1 MIRTSYN
8 DIIVKIFFEGKEI
21 QKVYKQGIQVFPDQS
36 FENFFWLKV
45 FDEDDQKT
53 YYYHC
58 TQTSVV
64 YQEGSTDVIKEIHYK
79 TGQKQENHPGEDQQI
94 YELLNDQIKITGQ
107 EYSENDFE
115 SFVDKSPNE
124 VIAMTQTYQEKII
137 VGKTEG
143 LQPDDYVN
151 DNLVVEYDISKVDT
165 VLDYHGLKL
174 SDFSGFTNEYKY
186 MMDWNKAYSKITNR
200 GLGFIKIENTDTN
213 DITIKYIC
221 WSGYNLAQMFISD
234 SVNDIQTVINDNGST
249 YLYQIKGF
257 TNIIKCYGGYGDWSS
272 GYTPD
277 ATFGSSQPK
286 KIWKITIP
294 ANTTYYF
301 CGLWY
306 TNLNKTADSKDYS
319 WSQIMMSIFYNKSVN
334 IQADG
339 NFLNHKYI
347 SDKINTESVGL
358 VSYKFA
364 YAIVKN
370 DLNKKVYQTNCK
382 YIISREELESVTVN
396 NVMII
401 PAKSLGWKL
410 LTNDEWKKY
419 IPFKTTYVW
428 YLSISHWKNINK
440 SLWGLLNITEPKD
453 LRIYRGDDSEDNIYF
468 DTGKFSTRIN
478 IVNHEDYITT
488 FMMNGNDGV
497 EYTYK
502 NKVML
507 KDFNYYN
514 SLANDP
520 ADQNFLGNVSGLYL
534 NAYEYEN
541 VLPDG
546 SFYFYEFKIVDS
558 DSGEIIK
565 RIVPSN
571 DRTKLWE
578 CVSGKF
584 IEPCRTVSDEANLP
598 VLLDNLKLGVE
609 TKDGLGNKI
618 EDWLIY

>member
-21 QKVYKQGIQVFPDQS
+21 QKVYKQGIQVFPDTGFQKY
-36 FENFFWLKV
+36 FWLKV
-45 FDEDDQKT
+45 FDEEDQKT

-58 TQTSVV
+58 TQTNVV
-64 YQEGSTDVIKEIHYK
+64 YQEGSTEIIKEIHYT
-79 TGQKQENHPGEDQQI
+79 TGQKQENSPGENQKI
-94 YELLNDQIKITGQ
+94 YELVNDQVKITGN

-124 VIAMTQTYQEKII
+124 VIAMTPKYQEKII
-137 VGKTEG
+137 TGKTEG
-143 LQPDDYVN
+143 LQPNDYVN

-174 SDFSGFTNEYKY
+174 RDFSGFVNDYKY
-186 MMDWNKAYSKITNR
+186 MMDWNKAYSKITSR
-200 GLGFIKIENTDTN
+200 GLGFIKVENTDTN
-213 DITIKYIC
+213 DITIKYIV

-234 SVNDIQTVINDNGST
+234 SVNDIQTVINDNGSKD
-249 YLYQIKGF
+249 LYNIKGF

-301 CGLWY
+301 CSFWY
-306 TNLNKTADSKDYS
+306 SNLNKTADSKDYS
-319 WSQIMMSIFYNKSVN
+319 WSYIMMTIFYNKSVN
-334 IQADG
+334 IYSDG

-347 SDKINTESVGL
+347 SDEINTDSVGL
-358 VSYKFA
+358 VTYKFA

-370 DLNKKVYQTNCK
+370 DLNKKVYKTNCK
-382 YIISREELESVTVN
+382 YIISREEIESKTVN
-396 NVMII
+396 NVLII
-401 PAKSLGWKL
+401 PAKSLGWRL
-410 LTNDEWKKY
+410 LTREEWRKY

-440 SLWGLLNITEPKD
+440 SLWGLLNITNPKD
-453 LRIYRGDDSEDNIYF
+453 LRIYKSGNEDNICF
-468 DTGKFSTRIN
+468 DTGKFSTNIN

-520 ADQNFLGNVSGLYL
+520 ADQNFLGNNSDLYL
-534 NAYEYEN
+534 NAHEYEN
-541 VLPDG
+541 VLPEG

-558 DSGEIIK
+558 NTGDIVK
-565 RIVPSN
+565 RFVPSD

-578 CVSGKF
+578 CVSGKY
-584 IEPCRTVSDEANLP
+584 IEPCRTVSESNLP
-598 VLLDNLKLGVE
+598 VIIDNLKLGVE

>member
-21 QKVYKQGIQVFPDQS
+21 QKVYKQGIQVFPDTGFQKY
-36 FENFFWLKV
+36 FWLKV
-45 FDEDDQKT
+45 FDEEDQKT

-58 TQTSVV
+58 TQTNVV
-64 YQEGSTDVIKEIHYK
+64 YQEVSTEIIKEIHYT
-79 TGQKQENHPGEDQQI
+79 TGQKQENSPGEDQQI
-94 YELLNDQIKITGQ
+94 FELVNDQVKITGN

-124 VIAMTQTYQEKII
+124 VIAMIPVFQEKII
-137 VGKTEG
+137 TGKTEG
-143 LQPDDYVN
+143 LQPNDYVN
-151 DNLVVEYDISKVDT
+151 DNLTAEYDISKVDT

-174 SDFSGFTNEYKY
+174 RDFSGFVSDYKY
-186 MMDWNKAYSKITNR
+186 IMDWNKAYSKITSR
-200 GLGFIKIENTDTN
+200 GLGFIKVENTDNN
-213 DITIKYIC
+213 DITIKYIV

-234 SVNDIQTVINDNGST
+234 SVNDIQTVINNNGSE
-249 YLYQIKGF
+249 YLYSIKGF

-277 ATFGSSQPK
+277 ATFGSSQEK

-301 CGLWY
+301 CGFWY
-306 TNLNKTADSKDYS
+306 SNLNKTADSKDFS
-319 WSQIMMSIFYNKSVN
+319 WSYIMMTIFYNKSVN
-334 IQADG
+334 IYSDG

-347 SDKINTESVGL
+347 SDEINTDSVGL
-358 VSYKFA
+358 VTYKFA

-382 YIISREELESVTVN
+382 YIISREEIESKTVN
-396 NVMII
+396 NVFII
-401 PAKSLGWKL
+401 PAKSLGWRL
-410 LTNDEWKKY
+410 LTSEEWKNY

-440 SLWGLLNITEPKD
+440 SLWGLLDITNPKD
-453 LRIYRGDDSEDNIYF
+453 LRIYKYGGEDNICF
-468 DTGKFSTRIN
+468 DTGKFSTNIN

-507 KDFNYYN
+507 KKFNYYN

-520 ADQNFLGNVSGLYL
+520 ADQNFLGNHSDLYL
-534 NAYEYEN
+534 NAHEFEN
-541 VLPDG
+541 VLPEG

-558 DSGEIIK
+558 NTGNVVK
-565 RIVPSN
+565 RIVPSD

-578 CVSGKF
+578 CVSGKY
-584 IEPCRTVSDEANLP
+584 IEPCRTVSDENLP
-598 VLLDNLKLGVE
+598 VIIDNLKLGVE
-609 TKDGLGNKI
+609 TKDGIGNKI